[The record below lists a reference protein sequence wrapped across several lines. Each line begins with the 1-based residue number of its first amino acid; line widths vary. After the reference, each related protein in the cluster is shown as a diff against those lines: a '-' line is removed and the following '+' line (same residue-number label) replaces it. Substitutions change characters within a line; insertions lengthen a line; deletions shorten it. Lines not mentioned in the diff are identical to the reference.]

1 MGAGFSAD
9 RYNGSNVVFIGPYPC
24 TVVNHLTSDTLVR
37 PVGPGTETVTYYRTY
52 SYDAGY
58 TPTVFMLWPSAGPP
72 GTPTLILNDPTWY
85 PGYECGRTNELYAD
99 NELCLGTILVG
110 DFLADV
116 PNRNNAFQSFGSF
129 SYYGFSAYSINVTTP
144 TPASYAAAQGAGGFT
159 TDGATAQSGV
169 GTAGSANVTV
179 VFEGSLRGGQP
190 VVQRSA
196 YRTAADGTPYMFQ
209 TYAEV
214 TAVSPSRGSLAGGTL
229 VTISG
234 RGFPTLSL
242 RQNDSV
248 VVTIAGAPC
257 RVVSSTYSQLV
268 CETGPRPAT
277 YQPPRPLKGLYP
289 GMRGIEY
296 ELYGSYIDKNE
307 QMWRLNT
314 TVMMAESN
322 RSYSTIIT
330 DRWTTPPLD
339 TSITYASY
347 NTKSFFVAPRDGIY
361 TFHVS
366 CDDDCILNGT
376 YVLPNGSVASQR
388 IAYISGWSTFTE
400 WFKYPATQQSAP
412 LALTAGQA
420 VLLEGRGSNGGGPGG
435 INVGVTMP
443 SPDPKFNS
451 VAEMQTIMVTG
462 ASRARQVSLKYS
474 WAAGI
479 RFVFNLTITAPSA
492 ADMQVVLDYQEVG
505 VELTM
510 NTRRVARFTLRN
522 NAREMANFVAWA
534 LGVSTDSVGALID
547 NSFNGTNQFR
557 VQASV
562 VPAPLP
568 AITPGGSWNLWITDS
583 RGTALSPSV
592 SMPWNA
598 PIAALSMALEGMM
611 PGLYKS
617 IGFSSSTM
625 EGGYLTNTW
634 TITYS
639 IYDADKMPH
648 LAVSPGANF
657 PASGAFVTSAIARN
671 ASIPL
676 NGNFR
681 VSYGPYCEY
690 ATINTW
696 DTAADVQTKLT
707 KLPGM
712 GAPLSVTR
720 SGDAFF
726 GISWL
731 VTFDPLVNPGNLPLL
746 RVIDASNVTGTDVR
760 VYVTEYKA
768 GSTDQFFGPL
778 PTEFTALAVASPV
791 ELSVVVNNVPS
802 ACGHPAGG
810 PGCTFTYDQAL
821 TPSVTAVSPNLFV
834 FSSNASQE
842 MTITGTGFNA
852 SAQEIQVFLDD
863 NTTCAVTSASATT
876 VVCRL
881 PPTVAAGSRTVQVRV
896 GALGFPAAT
905 PEVMRI
911 AARTLAINGISYPSI
926 APRGN
931 GALLLNVSGRGFDS
945 VNCDRNTVS
954 VGGSPCGVVACS
966 WAQLQVLCSGPAAA
980 TAANVSI
987 AVSVFNASGVAV
999 DSIDSSASGVRVLV
1013 DPTWGPRINIASSL
1027 FMPSSGGPVNIT
1039 YAGGGVDTWPFAK
1052 VWLLPGLNLSA
1063 LDFSSGSQYDLLSG
1077 AFRAG
1082 TACSPISY
1090 DGLARVSCYLPYI
1103 PNGVYGVALEPIPA
1117 SSSAFRPW
1125 LLAPEVL
1132 TIDMAITGVL
1142 PRVGSIGGG
1151 TELVITGSGFAPG
1164 NRSGENVVLIPVPV
1178 STTFLNGLVVC
1189 DVTSATATQIRCRT
1203 RPHLATD
1210 ADATDPMAFNTQPR
1224 PSGPNPGPIRVVACG
1239 SDATLSS
1246 RSPAFDINKFYC
1258 AFMPTSARAA
1268 ACRDNGGD
1276 MSACSFSYTWDVTPL
1291 VTQAYPSMLFPGE
1304 TLTVNGMYFNDA
1316 AALELRRADGT
1327 VGGTCSPPS
1336 ALLPGSSPFLV
1347 QSYSSILCAIGPNV
1361 PAGVYQIVIVT
1372 KAGGYGGWSVDPDKV
1387 GRVAVLTRLTA
1398 VIGGVGSLGGGGSL
1412 TLRAAGAGFNA
1423 SVPRNN
1429 KVFVDAL
1436 PCNVTSVSTTSL
1448 TCTLPAVPGNVKAE
1462 YWNHSAGVYQLD
1474 LESYTNPALT
1484 SYITAINNQYWSEP
1498 TYLTWRAESGPD
1510 PTGQLVSTDNFL
1522 ARFTFYMP
1530 VNQSATYQFSYYADD
1545 AGVLYVDD
1553 VMIGYNWQ
1561 TLRVALTPGLHKFV
1575 VYYWESGVYALFDL
1589 NWDAGDGK
1597 GANRRLPWSTTTPFP
1612 PATPIAVN
1620 VTVNGVPAVHNCSNA
1635 APLALAQP
1643 GSVTIVPEDPTELSV
1658 PAPVCAY
1665 VFSSYLTPYIA
1676 NTTGIVTP
1684 LPNIT
1689 TLTGVWLTENVSDIS
1704 ISIAGSPLMDAVL
1717 VPTGQPGVA
1726 NLSFT
1731 LPSLPGFTLRTLNI
1745 TVKGRG
1751 AVRMT
1756 PNISAFANTL
1766 RFPAAFTGYSLRN
1779 VSFGGGT
1786 DWTINGYGFVPL
1798 TGPLNSTAVGRMM
1811 TVGWTDT
1818 RPMPG
1823 QVAQF
1828 PLGSVVVFAN
1838 TTQLVLR
1845 IPRLLTN
1852 YTSWYT
1858 EARGIYVMVS
1868 DLDGTSSK
1876 QWLWLGIS
1884 MDYRSTP
1891 FNIRFSPNAVAV
1903 NTATTFNV
1911 TWSLRQA
1918 YGTVFN
1924 FTPSGQPSRATISL
1938 TPTPAG
1944 FPTWL
1949 NYTQPYVDCTT
1960 PTVIS
1965 SAYGAQVYN
1974 ETLNCTLPDT
1984 APANVYTLWVCLS
1997 PGGCYAAPGNI
2008 TVPMTVTSISLKRGA
2023 YTGGMN
2029 ITINGT
2035 GFASNVSA
2043 VNVTFGPAN
2052 CTVLSTSY
2060 TSITCLLGSALA
2072 PSANSTDLP
2081 TLPSIATVAPL
2092 SIIPSEG
2099 APPQTFT
2106 DPAFLFTFDP
2116 TITPVVRSVS
2126 VNRGSTEG
2134 LTALSFNVLFGS
2146 AGIPNATDIRVQI
2159 GNLTCLNIAVASA
2172 RGVAGNATVTCR
2184 TPRPTLPIPYGPQ
2197 PIFIGVVGRGLALC
2211 NLTYE
2216 YVNLWSRRTT
2226 WGGNPPPEGYGVYIP
2241 ANTTV
2246 VLDMSPPLLTLLVVE
2261 GTLAFDDR
2269 ATTEIELRVK
2279 YILIRGGG
2287 QLLVGSETTPY
2298 PGRAKITLVT
2308 QPHVDIELP
2317 LYGSKVIAVRD
2328 GKVVLHGQ
2336 HKEPTWTRLA
2346 ATADVGASSILLA
2359 GRVNWRPGDVIAI
2372 ASSSFYTNESETAT
2386 ITAAFYEAGL
2396 NVTMVD
2402 LSAKLNF
2409 THLGV
2414 IEPVAYGQANGATID
2429 MRAEVAVL
2437 TRNVVLQGDEN
2448 SEAFMFGGTVMVS
2461 TPPGRPRAHLRFE
2474 QAEVRQTGQAFR
2486 LGRYTLHFHM
2496 HGDLAYNSWIRGC
2509 AIHHT
2514 YNRALTIH
2522 GSHRVLVQDNVA
2534 YNVMGHAFF
2543 LEDGIETG
2551 NIFEGNLG
2559 MYTRVSSA
2567 LLNTDTTPAT
2577 FWITNPNNT
2586 YRNNVAAGSDAYG
2599 YWVRLLDNPE
2609 GPSYTTSVCPKFT
2622 PLGVIQNNVAHS
2634 NMFYGFRIHPEY
2646 YPKTEPCRDMA
2657 YSYNPVTAMIDG
2669 LTSYKNGM
2677 KGAIATQVGL
2687 VIFANLTAAD
2697 NGGGPLQHVVNGKD
2711 NGACFEMTWIV
2722 DDRNRVNVNLTDM
2735 AGLRN
2740 AVLISRTMAGYT
2752 GTAGRWPSGR
2762 LVTGMISQSAP
2773 MGHYKHSA
2781 LMSMVN
2787 VTFVDWTGGRFYAL
2801 EGCGKC
2807 KTFQGGATVFTSSL
2821 SFVQSYGGYPALSQ
2835 WSWGHQV
2842 VFLDTDGSLVNARNV
2857 PPEIWNA
2864 FPWPVGAPGAT
2875 WHSAVENEL
2884 FDPVE
2889 CTYVRGVR
2897 TSNDGAF
2904 CSPDLI
2910 FRRVMLNQHTPSAI
2924 MFRDLL
2930 VTSVATNRTSV
2941 VHFTKYNEDGYQFTA
2956 ATRRDYWVHWDTV
2969 YRADPDVFRLHKLD
2983 PMDRVTG
2990 WMHMSSKYVRRMDR
3004 VDVNGANTAGAYPS
3018 LPPPTAPHGAA
3029 YYNKSFSPNSWWWG
3043 NFTYNDTKFTVFMK
3057 GDTNGE
3063 LRMQAQ
3069 ACPVSGCNLDL
3080 GNATDLRGTL
3090 YWSDTNTWLNRP
3102 GGKPKA
3108 GENVTVPFGWNLI
3121 VDEDTEPLADL
3132 VVLGNIT
3139 FSPTGDTVLTANNIF
3154 VVAGGRFYAGSRAA
3168 PFPATGKATIRLTG
3182 GRQDNSR
3189 AVDSSLVLGSKF
3201 LAAFRSGTLDLHGRS
3216 VGSRWT
3222 RLGASAPAGSSAIA
3236 LASPQPGWDVGSTIL
3251 ITSSDYNVWHAEERT
3266 VVAVQNN
3273 GATLLLDSPL
3283 SYPHYAWTKS
3293 YANASAAVSSPPLVS
3308 VDMRAEVALLSS
3320 NIVIEA
3326 AEGPGVD
3333 ALGGEYYGCRV
3344 LAHGASVARLSN
3356 VALRYCGQAGLDVP
3370 AVLFDRLASVPSG
3383 PSDPPGGVP
3392 NPSYL
3397 IDSVVYHSVESALV
3411 LRGPSAPVNVTGNV
3425 MYFSHDKDTVE
3436 VTTTGNYILNNLA
3449 LGTLKA
3455 MAGNSAFDT
3464 RLHATFRFHEP
3475 NNYIAGNVAAGS
3487 ERVGFHLHGPPCSA
3501 INNGLTGSAPV
3512 TAFRGYFL
3520 NNSAH
3525 SSLAGMVLKSSS
3537 ESVGD
3542 GCTAVRNFT
3551 SYLSWDFDVITVHGI
3566 ETDVLLRNVYSL
3578 NPMHAGILI
3587 LKKGGLTEDA
3597 LVTMVD
3603 GLVAGR
3609 THPEVCGMCATLSD
3623 PGCHPKLSLQSYNM
3637 YEPFTPAIGL
3647 LSSSFGTEFTKGPDA
3662 KPWDGPKGYQTI
3674 LGRMHVNGTTFA
3686 DWQGNASCGGGVQAA
3701 YAIGNHAKMPDAFHP
3716 HYFSRSNVINVLNNG
3731 SATGLFQLWGP
3742 EPKWRNEADC
3752 GFQTFKQPDGSILE
3766 LNCAGPKHVH
3776 FRDLDGTLT
3785 GTRSTVVGT
3794 YNTRRT
3800 FPYDQGT
3807 PIIPGPCAYSAAQAN
3822 YMCFPNS
3829 SAYGLPDVSMKPV
3842 PTPVGGIGGNQHL
3855 FVLESRDGDS
3865 EDRNFGPVMFNV
3877 SGSIDLVVAAMDQ
3890 GWCFAYTCQK
3900 RLSTFWTYLPMGH
3913 TVGVNFTGTPAT
3925 VFRLWLPYAAPEDE
3939 LVLEIYYM
3947 MIPNSQNVEERQQDS
3962 S

>member
-9 RYNGSNVVFIGPYPC
+9 RYGGSNVVFIGPYPC
-24 TVVNHLTSDTLVR
+24 TVVNHLTSDTLV
-37 PVGPGTETVTYYRTY
+37 
-52 SYDAGY
+52 
-58 TPTVFMLWPSAGPP
+58 
-72 GTPTLILNDPTWY
+72 
-85 PGYECGRTNELYAD
+85 
-99 NELCLGTILVG
+99 
-110 DFLADV
+110 
-116 PNRNNAFQSFGSF
+116 
-129 SYYGFSAYSINVTTP
+129 
-144 TPASYAAAQGAGGFT
+144 
-159 TDGATAQSGV
+159 
-169 GTAGSANVTV
+169 
-179 VFEGSLRGGQP
+179 VFEGSLRSVGQP

-214 TAVSPSRGSLAGGTL
+214 TDVSPSRGSLAGGTL

-242 RQNDSV
+242 RLNDSV

-268 CETGPRPAT
+268 CETGPRPAN

-296 ELYGSYIDKNE
+296 ELYGSYIEKNE
-307 QMWRLNT
+307 QMWRLNST
-314 TVMMAESN
+314 ILMAESN

-339 TSITYASY
+339 TFTTSASY

-366 CDDDCILNGT
+366 CDDECILNGT

-420 VLLEGRGSNGGGPGG
+420 VLLEARGSNAGGPGG

-443 SPDPKFNS
+443 SSDPKFNS

-492 ADMQVVLDYQEVG
+492 ADMQLDYQEVG

-522 NAREMANFVAWA
+522 NAREMANFVALA
-534 LGVSTDSVGALID
+534 LGVSTSSVGALID

-611 PGLYKS
+611 PGLSKS

-648 LAVSPGANF
+648 LAVSPGASF

-707 KLPGM
+707 KLQGM

-768 GSTDQFFGPL
+768 GSTDQFYGPL

-821 TPSVTAVSPNLFV
+821 TPSVTAVSPSLFV

-863 NTTCAVTSASATT
+863 NTTCAVTSASAIT

-911 AARTLAINGISYPSI
+911 AARTLAITGVSYPSI

-931 GALLLNVSGRGFDS
+931 GAMLLNVSGRGFDS

-1027 FMPSSGGPVNIT
+1027 FMPSSGGPINIT

-1052 VWLLPGLNLSA
+1052 VWLLPALNLSA

-1103 PNGVYGVALEPIPA
+1103 SNGVYGVVLEPMPA
-1117 SSSAFRPW
+1117 SNSAFRPW

-1151 TELVITGSGFAPG
+1151 TELVISGSGFAPG

-1189 DVTSATATQIRCRT
+1189 DVTSATATQIRCRA

-1224 PSGPNPGPIRVVACG
+1224 PSGPNPGPIRVVSCG

-1268 ACRDNGGD
+1268 VCRENFGD

-1304 TLTVNGMYFNDA
+1304 ILTVNGMYFNDA

-1398 VIGGVGSLGGGGSL
+1398 VTGGVGSLGGGGSL

-1474 LESYTNPALT
+1474 LNSYTNPALT

-1545 AGVLYVDD
+1545 EGVLYVDD
-1553 VMIGYNWQ
+1553 VMIGYDWQ

-1575 VYYWESGVYALFDL
+1575 VYYWESGVNSLFDL
-1589 NWDAGDGK
+1589 SWDAGDGK
-1597 GANRRLPWSTTTPFP
+1597 GANRRLPWSTATPFP
-1612 PATPIAVN
+1612 PATPVAVN
-1620 VTVNGVPAVHNCSNA
+1620 VT
-1635 APLALAQP
+1635 
-1643 GSVTIVPEDPTELSV
+1643 
-1658 PAPVCAY
+1658 
-1665 VFSSYLTPYIA
+1665 
-1676 NTTGIVTP
+1676 
-1684 LPNIT
+1684 
-1689 TLTGVWLTENVSDIS
+1689 
-1704 ISIAGSPLMDAVL
+1704 
-1717 VPTGQPGVA
+1717 
-1726 NLSFT
+1726 
-1731 LPSLPGFTLRTLNI
+1731 RTFNI

-1751 AVRMT
+1751 AVRMA

-1766 RFPAAFTGYSLRN
+1766 RFPAAFTSYSLRN
-1779 VSFGGGT
+1779 VSYGGGT
-1786 DWTINGYGFVPL
+1786 DCTINGYGFVPL

-1811 TVGWTDT
+1811 TVGWSDT

-1852 YTSWYT
+1852 YTSWGT
-1858 EARGIYVMVS
+1858 ETRGMYVMVS
-1868 DLDGTSSK
+1868 DLDGSSK
-1876 QWLWLGIS
+1876 QWIWLGVS

-1918 YGTVFN
+1918 FGTVFN
-1924 FTPSGQPSRATISL
+1924 FTPSGQPSRATVSL

-1949 NYTQPYVDCTT
+1949 NYTQPYVDCTA

-2008 TVPMTVTSISLKRGA
+2008 TVPMTVTSVSLQRGA

-2116 TITPVVRSVS
+2116 AITPVVRSVS

-2159 GNLTCLNIAVASA
+2159 GNLTCLNTAVASA
-2172 RGVAGNATVTCR
+2172 RGVVGNATVTCR

-2346 ATADVGASSILLA
+2346 ATADVGASTILLA
-2359 GRVNWRPGDVIAI
+2359 GRINWRPGDVIAI

-2386 ITAAFYEAGL
+2386 ITAAYYEAGL

-2414 IEPVAYGQANGATID
+2414 IEPVAYGQANGASID

-2448 SEAFMFGGTVMVS
+2448 SEAFMFGGTVMVN
-2461 TPPGRPRAHLRFE
+2461 TPSGRPRAHLRFE
-2474 QAEVRQTGQAFR
+2474 QAEIRQTGQAFR

-2496 HGDLAYNSWIRGC
+2496 HGDLAYNSWVRGC

-2722 DDRNRVNVNLTDM
+2722 DDRNRVNVNMTDM

-2773 MGHYKHSA
+2773 LGNPKHSA

-2807 KTFQGGATVFTSSL
+2807 KAFQGGATVFTSSL
-2821 SFVQSYGGYPALSQ
+2821 SFVQSYGGYPALTL

-2842 VFLDTDGSLVNARNV
+2842 IFLDTDGSLVNARNV
-2857 PPEIWNA
+2857 PPEVWNA
-2864 FPWPVGAPGAT
+2864 LPWPVGAPGAT

-2884 FDPVE
+2884 FNPVE

-2897 TSNDGAF
+2897 TSNNGAF

-2930 VTSVATNRTSV
+2930 VTSVATNRTSI
-2941 VHFTKYNEDGYQFTA
+2941 VHFTNYNEQGYQFTA

-2969 YRADPDVFRLHKLD
+2969 YRADPDVFRLHKLE

-2990 WMHMSSKYVRRMDR
+2990 WMHMSSKYVRRLDR
-3004 VDVNGANTAGAYPS
+3004 VDVKGANTAGAYPS
-3018 LPPPTAPHGAA
+3018 LPPPTAPHGAG

-3043 NFTYNDTKFTVFMK
+3043 NFTYNDTKFTVFLR

-3080 GNATDLRGTL
+3080 GNPLTTDLRGTL

-3121 VDEDTEPLADL
+3121 VDEDTAPLADL
-3132 VVLGNIT
+3132 VVMGNIT
-3139 FSPTGDTVLTANNIF
+3139 FSPTGDNVLTANNIF

-3222 RLGASAPAGSSAIA
+3222 RLGASAPAGSYAIS
-3236 LASPQPGWDVGSTIL
+3236 LASPQPGWGVGSTIL

-3266 VVAVQNN
+3266 IVAVQNN

-3293 YANASAAVSSPPLVS
+3293 YANASAAASSRPLVS

-3333 ALGGEYYGCRV
+3333 AFGGEYYGCRV

-3392 NPSYL
+3392 NPSFL

-3455 MAGNSAFDT
+3455 MAGNSAFDS
-3464 RLHATFRFHEP
+3464 RLPATFRFHKP

-3501 INNGLTGSAPV
+3501 INNGLNGSAPV

-3520 NNSAH
+3520 NNNAH
-3525 SSLAGMVLKSSS
+3525 SSLVGMVLQSSS
-3537 ESVGD
+3537 ESVTD

-3551 SYLSWDFDVITVHGI
+3551 SYLSWDFDVITVRGI
-3566 ETDVLLRNVYSL
+3566 ETSVVLRNVYSL

-3623 PGCHPKLSLQSYNM
+3623 PGCHPKLSLQSYNRFQ
-3637 YEPFTPAIGL
+3637 PFTPAIGL
-3647 LSSSFGTEFTKGPDA
+3647 LSSSFGTEFTKGPEA
-3662 KPWDGPKGYQTI
+3662 KPWDGPMGYQTI

-3686 DWQGNASCGGGVQAA
+3686 DWQGSASCGGGVQAA

-3731 SATGLFQLWGP
+3731 CVTASWQL
-3742 EPKWRNEADC
+3742 A
-3752 GFQTFKQPDGSILE
+3752 
-3766 LNCAGPKHVH
+3766 AV
-3776 FRDLDGTLT
+3776 
-3785 GTRSTVVGT
+3785 TV
-3794 YNTRRT
+3794 
-3800 FPYDQGT
+3800 
-3807 PIIPGPCAYSAAQAN
+3807 
-3822 YMCFPNS
+3822 
-3829 SAYGLPDVSMKPV
+3829 
-3842 PTPVGGIGGNQHL
+3842 
-3855 FVLESRDGDS
+3855 
-3865 EDRNFGPVMFNV
+3865 
-3877 SGSIDLVVAAMDQ
+3877 
-3890 GWCFAYTCQK
+3890 
-3900 RLSTFWTYLPMGH
+3900 
-3913 TVGVNFTGTPAT
+3913 AT
-3925 VFRLWLPYAAPEDE
+3925 VTQAA
-3939 LVLEIYYM
+3939 
-3947 MIPNSQNVEERQQDS
+3947 
-3962 S
+3962 